1 MNKKLMALA
10 VAAGMGFAGLASADD
25 GLVGV
30 GAAAQSVGTLGVQVE
45 IPDRIQILLPETSL
59 DFGVYVEDLDFLTT
73 LSADACVRSSTPTY
87 SLEITSTN
95 NFALT
100 SATDSIDYEV
110 SWGASNLT
118 SQTGLARDNTA
129 GFGACDPAVDGVG
142 RVSVALTGDLD
153 LADAGVY
160 TDTISLTVAPE

>member
-10 VAAGMGFAGLASADD
+10 VAAGMGFAGLASADN

-59 DFGVYVEDLDFLTT
+59 DFGVYVEDPGFLTT
-73 LSADACVRSSTPTY
+73 LTTDACVRSSTPTY

-95 NFALT
+95 GFVL
-100 SATDSIDYEV
+100 DSGSDTIAYEV
-110 SWGASNLT
+110 SWGGNAAT
-118 SQTGLARDNTA
+118 SQTLLARDNTA

>member
-10 VAAGMGFAGLASADD
+10 VAAGVGFAGLASADD

-30 GAAAQSVGTLGVQVE
+30 GLTAQSVGTLGVQVE
-45 IPDRIQILLPETSL
+45 IPDRIQILLPEAEL
-59 DFGVYVEDLDFLTT
+59 DFGVYVEDPGFQTT
-73 LSADACVRSSTPTY
+73 LSTDACVRSSTPTY

-100 SATDSIDYEV
+100 SATDSIAYEV

-118 SQTGLARDNTA
+118 SQTGLARDNAA
-129 GFGACDPAVDGVG
+129 GFGACDPTTVGAG